1 LAGYDDVEAV
11 EEQVHRRLDSVY
23 EFARDPDMRSM
34 FIDRQ
39 NIDHPPQGKY
49 LDNHDL
55 VSPELYPDQELK
67 LPWIHD
73 VHGFAHLKSIMEE
86 PLQRQKAETIVKMI
100 LTKDFQALP
109 RSYGLANYGRK
120 YYVLGWAPRLP
131 GFSWKPEGR
140 EFAEM
145 LLTMQ
150 SLAPFDC
157 VQESDWFRRGLDY
170 LEEFVT
176 PAGTYSF
183 PRTWLPERK
192 RGYWVA
198 GEYMAFDTRE
208 DSKKSIECESTFRV
222 LLILHRSGHIQ

>member
-1 LAGYDDVEAV
+1 
-11 EEQVHRRLDSVY
+11 
-23 EFARDPDMRSM
+23 
-34 FIDRQ
+34 
-39 NIDHPPQGKY
+39 
-49 LDNHDL
+49 
-55 VSPELYPDQELK
+55 
-67 LPWIHD
+67 
-73 VHGFAHLKSIMEE
+73 
-86 PLQRQKAETIVKMI
+86 
-100 LTKDFQALP
+100 
-109 RSYGLANYGRK
+109 
-120 YYVLGWAPRLP
+120 
-131 GFSWKPEGR
+131 
-140 EFAEM
+140 M